1 VLILLLRTVLLLASP
16 DTAREVIRPPRA
28 PPQPTVEPNGY
39 CALLLA
45 THGGQQMSD
54 SKADDC
60 AEQKE
65 EAKPDYLANIKRGP
79 ALHERKSA

>member
-1 VLILLLRTVLLLASP
+1 
-16 DTAREVIRPPRA
+16 
-28 PPQPTVEPNGY
+28 
-39 CALLLA
+39 
-45 THGGQQMSD
+45 MSD

-79 ALHERKSA
+79 ALHERERCSSIYACYAL